1 MQIEKNMTKK
11 ITLIILTLVL
21 LISCNQ
27 AEKKAKEKEIAFDKK
42 IESEL
47 NSGIR
52 NDTIF
57 LGYTFGMS
65 EKEFNKKTSDL
76 RKENKLYVNDSRT
89 LAYKMTIDD
98 NALGQDLEATLS
110 PEYYNEKLFKLGVS
124 VKSTKYNTPE
134 LTQLQLVRLF
144 NDKYGFYDHSEKSIL
159 ETTNN
164 YYWIDGNR
172 QIEVVCGF
180 DDARIFYTDLLAEK
194 EFETNKEIEQKEQ
207 LNKTKSDL

>member
-1 MQIEKNMTKK
+1 MTKK

-21 LISCNQ
+21 LFSCNQ

-42 IESEL
+42 IETEL

-98 NALGQDLEATLS
+98 NALGQDL
-110 PEYYNEKLFKLGVS
+110 
-124 VKSTKYNTPE
+124 
-134 LTQLQLVRLF
+134 
-144 NDKYGFYDHSEKSIL
+144 
-159 ETTNN
+159 
-164 YYWIDGNR
+164 
-172 QIEVVCGF
+172 
-180 DDARIFYTDLLAEK
+180 
-194 EFETNKEIEQKEQ
+194 
-207 LNKTKSDL
+207 